1 MKILSILQSKPH
13 NPHYLN
19 RYYKFIRLCQEKSVT
34 VDVEAHHICPKAKDL
49 FPEYT
54 NGVAHPWNIAH
65 LTYRQHLLAHWMLWK
80 AYQGSQV
87 YAFVGM
93 CQQKSKRGNVRLK
106 SSRAYE
112 AAKKQ
117 ANKMLKHQNKGFAIY
132 IDKQGNKVRCQ
143 TTDPMVSSG
152 ELISSSKGRKYAK
165 RDQVSRD
172 RTSAALLGKN
182 TGAMSIEE
190 RQSRRTYKVQTVLY
204 FDPDEKIFVDLDP
217 LLAPKNFIKV
227 FTDGKQ
233 VWNSK
238 GEYRRVSI
246 HLPIEPPG
254 GWTFVNPKIIH
265 KIINLDTNEYQECTG
280 DLLPP
285 NHHKIGMCKYGRQTF
300 HCTTLKKNI
309 YIDPDTITAY
319 GIPVNCTTPTPRRRY
334 RA

>member
-93 CQQKSKRGNVRLK
+93 CQQKSKRGNVSLK

-132 IDKQGNKVRCQ
+132 VDKHGAKVRCQ
-143 TTDPMVSSG
+143 TDDPRVLLG
-152 ELISSSKGRKYAK
+152 ELTSTSKGRKYAK
-165 RDQVSRD
+165 RDQASRD
-172 RTSAALLGKN
+172 RTRAALTGMKLGPMPIEKRIARRVRNDHN
-182 TGAMSIEE
+182 TM
-190 RQSRRTYKVQTVLY
+190 Y
-204 FDPDEKIFVDLDP
+204 FDPTTQEFVELDP
-217 LLAPKNFIKV
+217 LLAPTEFIKV
-227 FTDGKQ
+227 FGEGRQ
-233 VWNSK
+233 VWCAK
-238 GEYRRVSI
+238 GKYRRVSLD
-246 HLPIEPPG
+246 LPIAPPG
-254 GWTFVNPKIIH
+254 WSFVNPRIIY

-285 NHHKIGMCKYGRQTF
+285 NYHKMSLCKNGKQTLY
-300 HCTTLKKNI
+300 CITLKKNI
-309 YIDPDTITAY
+309 CIGRDTVSKY
-319 GIPVNCTTPTPRRRY
+319 GIPTNCSTDTPIRRR
-334 RA
+334 RV